1 MDIRQLRFFV
11 EIVKQ
16 GSFTKA
22 AERLHVAQPSISVAI
37 KALEDELGLALFNRR
52 DRKATLTDE
61 GAVFLGHARKVL
73 ANLEAAQLE
82 MADLLGL
89 AAGEVRVGVPPMISA
104 YFLPDIICAFI
115 ERYPH
120 LRLSIFG
127 EGAWRIQ
134 KMISVG
140 EIDMG
145 VIAGRSIPA
154 DLEARHFLREEVV
167 VCVPLGHRLAEQAS
181 VSFVEFMA
189 EPLVFYKEGY
199 YLREL
204 FEELFK
210 ENGGMPRIVFE
221 TNLFS
226 LVKSLVRRGLGISAF
241 LRMVVAGDEDVVAI
255 PFDPPFYLDLEIAWK
270 KNAYLSK
277 ANQAFVEFLLERT
290 KSGAQEQNK

>member
-61 GAVFLGHARKVL
+61 GAVFLEHARRVL

-82 MADLLGL
+82 MADLRGL

-115 ERYPH
+115 DRYPH

-167 VCVPLGHRLAEQAS
+167 VCVPLGHRLAEQAA

-290 KSGAQEQNK
+290 KSGAQEQNE

>member
-22 AERLHVAQPSISVAI
+22 AEQLHVAQPSISVAI
-37 KALEDELGLALFNRR
+37 KTLEDELGLALFNRR

-61 GAVFLGHARKVL
+61 GEVFLGHAQGVL
-73 ANLEAAQLE
+73 ASLEAARQE
-82 MADLLGL
+82 MADLRGL
-89 AAGEVRVGVPPMISA
+89 VAGEVRVGVPPMISA

-115 ERYPH
+115 QRYPH

-134 KMISVG
+134 KMISIG

-145 VIAGRSIPA
+145 VIASRTIPD

-167 VCVPLGHRLAEQAS
+167 VCVPPGHRFAGRQS
-181 VSFVEFMA
+181 VSFKEFMA

-204 FEELFK
+204 IEELFK
-210 ENGGMPRIVFE
+210 ENGGTPRIVFE

-241 LRMVVAGDEDVVAI
+241 LRMVVVEDDEVAAI

-277 ANQAFVEFLLERT
+277 ANQAFVDFLLERT
-290 KSGAQEQNK
+290 KVFATEQQA

>member
-1 MDIRQLRFFV
+1 MDVRQLRFFV

-22 AERLHVAQPSISVAI
+22 AEQLHVAQPSISVAI
-37 KALEDELGLALFNRR
+37 KTLEDELGLALFNRR

-61 GAVFLGHARKVL
+61 GTVFLGHAQGVL
-73 ANLEAAQLE
+73 ASLEAAQQE
-82 MADLLGL
+82 MADLRGL
-89 AAGEVRVGVPPMISA
+89 VAGEVRVGVPPMISA

-115 ERYPH
+115 QRYPH
-120 LRLSIFG
+120 LRLSVFG

-134 KMISVG
+134 KMISIG
-140 EIDMG
+140 ELDMG
-145 VIAGRSIPA
+145 VIASRTIPD

-167 VCVPLGHRLAEQAS
+167 VCVPPDHRFAGRQS
-181 VSFVEFMA
+181 VSFKEFMA

-204 FEELFK
+204 IEELFK
-210 ENGGMPRIVFE
+210 ENGGTPRIVFE

-226 LVKSLVRRGLGISAF
+226 LVKSLVRRGLGVSAF
-241 LRMVVAGDEDVVAI
+241 LRMVVAEDDEVAAI

-277 ANQAFVEFLLERT
+277 ANQAFVDFLLERT
-290 KSGAQEQNK
+290 KAFETEQHA